1 MEEIIEELANIAIR
15 KIQGYEHF
23 ERYTMLAEIAD
34 RLKAMAEDEFRKAVN
49 E

>member
-1 MEEIIEELANIAIR
+1 MEEIIEEVANIATQ

-23 ERYTMLAEIAD
+23 ERYTMLTEMAD
-34 RLKAMAEDEFRKAVN
+34 RLNAMAENEFRIAVN